1 MCFYTVYLFLSFLS
15 VSSFRLSRDRIKNLV
30 QMLPC
35 QKPCGWS
42 HQTEVLVTL
51 YWLTCK
57 ALCKATADILAMPSP
72 TVGRT
77 VQRCSEEKFS
87 FSGQWGWRTSI
98 ACLAGGSGAFWSAV
112 RCHVRIFPR
121 AAQQEKYYVT
131 PLCCSRVPVTPEV
144 HFWVFTMP
152 VQHQWSLSS
161 ISCVKK

>member
-1 MCFYTVYLFLSFLS
+1 MQNVLSHSIFKIDVCFYTAYLILSFLS

-51 YWLTCK
+51 YWLACK

-77 VQRCSEEKFS
+77 V
-87 FSGQWGWRTSI
+87 
-98 ACLAGGSGAFWSAV
+98 
-112 RCHVRIFPR
+112 
-121 AAQQEKYYVT
+121 
-131 PLCCSRVPVTPEV
+131 
-144 HFWVFTMP
+144 
-152 VQHQWSLSS
+152 
-161 ISCVKK
+161 